1 MKAIKVLAVLA
12 ILVMGLSAV
21 HTPAQAQDKVIR
33 IASQSPLSGGQ
44 SVLGTAISNGARL
57 AIEQLKGPIEELGFT
72 LEYVPFDDQ
81 ATPDIGVSNAQ
92 KIINDPSIL
101 AVIGHLNSGVAIP
114 SSEVYN
120 TVNLVMVSPANT
132 NPAVTDRGLPTVNRV
147 CGRDDTQGTV
157 AANYALNDLGAKS
170 AYVIHDK
177 TAYGEGLATVFRD
190 MFAAGGGNV
199 LGFEGTEE
207 TANFDA
213 LLTPILA
220 QSPDVIYFGGIY
232 DRGAV
237 LFKQAREKGITA
249 QFMGGDGLDSSDL
262 PGIGGEAI
270 VGTLFTSTAGPSDL
284 FPDAKQF
291 LEDYK
296 STFNTEIVETYAPE
310 AYAATQIVLAGI
322 EKAIRDANG
331 EMPTREAVAAAV
343 RATTDFPTVIGSITF
358 DDNGDPEVATYYV
371 LKAVSAD
378 PAGAWKELLTSTT
391 APSPLTAMGGMEATP
406 EATKAP

>member
-1 MKAIKVLAVLA
+1 M
-12 ILVMGLSAV
+12 
-21 HTPAQAQDKVIR
+21 
-33 IASQSPLSGGQ
+33 
-44 SVLGTAISNGARL
+44 
-57 AIEQLKGPIEELGFT
+57 
-72 LEYVPFDDQ
+72 
-81 ATPDIGVSNAQ
+81 
-92 KIINDPSIL
+92 
-101 AVIGHLNSGVAIP
+101 
-114 SSEVYN
+114 
-120 TVNLVMVSPANT
+120 
-132 NPAVTDRGLPTVNRV
+132 
-147 CGRDDTQGTV
+147 
-157 AANYALNDLGAKS
+157 
-170 AYVIHDK
+170 
-177 TAYGEGLATVFRD
+177 
-190 MFAAGGGNV
+190 
-199 LGFEGTEE
+199 
-207 TANFDA
+207 
-213 LLTPILA
+213 
-220 QSPDVIYFGGIY
+220 
-232 DRGAV
+232 
-237 LFKQAREKGITA
+237 
-249 QFMGGDGLDSSDL
+249 
-262 PGIGGEAI
+262 
-270 VGTLFTSTAGPSDL
+270 